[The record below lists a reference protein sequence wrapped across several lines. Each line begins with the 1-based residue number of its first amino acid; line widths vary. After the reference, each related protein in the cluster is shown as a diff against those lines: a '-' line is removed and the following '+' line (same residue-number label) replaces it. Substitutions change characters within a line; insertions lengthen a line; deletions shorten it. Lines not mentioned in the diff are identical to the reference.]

1 MKSWRDSIHDAALSG
16 SVACL
21 ATAATAAACGRA
33 ESRSALAP
41 INAIS
46 HVVWGDEA
54 NQVLDADLKHTAPA
68 LAINEGASIFWAT
81 LYERFFG
88 DAADKGDVA
97 RAFLGGGAIAA
108 LAYVTDYHVVPTRLT
123 PGWENRLSEKS
134 LALVYAALGL
144 SFPVRG
150 IIRRTLARRGEAR
163 NLAR

>member
-1 MKSWRDSIHDAALSG
+1 MKSWREAIHDAALSG

-21 ATAATAAACGRA
+21 ATAATAAACGKA
-33 ESRSALAP
+33 ESRSAMAP

-46 HVVWGDEA
+46 HVVWGEEA
-54 NQVLDADLKHTAPA
+54 DQALDADFKHTAPA

-88 DAADKGDVA
+88 SAADEGDVA

-123 PGWENRLSEKS
+123 PGWETRLSGS
-134 LALVYAALGL
+134 
-144 SFPVRG
+144 P
-150 IIRRTLARRGEAR
+150 
-163 NLAR
+163 